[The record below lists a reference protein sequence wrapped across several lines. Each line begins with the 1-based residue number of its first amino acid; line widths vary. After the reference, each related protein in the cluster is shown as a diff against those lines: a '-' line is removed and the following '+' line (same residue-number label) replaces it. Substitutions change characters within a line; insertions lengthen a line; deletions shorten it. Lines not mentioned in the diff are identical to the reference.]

1 MAGVE
6 AKTDKC
12 PFSKMDGVDDSAEEI
27 DSLSCGSDAYM
38 LLKKI
43 NPYLARFLDRDGDT
57 LTDAEEDFDLSGGTP
72 NILTSKCVDG
82 VPDPTIKSESDPL
95 RVDTDNDGTLTD
107 NIEVKNLKT
116 NPADQDTDCDGL
128 TDLEEVGYDGD
139 FTTNKFTL
147 NVVVSDGSKK
157 DSTGK
162 KTVCWDNPSEFGDTD
177 ALNADSD
184 DDGIPDNIEINLTKT
199 NPVNIDSDNDGIN
212 DNIEDKNTNGIWPE
226 FENGK
231 LVTDLTMNG
240 IDIVADFSDTNA
252 CSSDTDGDGLTDNDP
267 KEAFPCAANP
277 EISCQPDPNAGGLD
291 SDNDGVAD
299 IFEYA
304 FGTDPSKPDTDM
316 DHVIDGKELW
326 YHLEQAAQG
335 TPIWNEKSFLPEQG
349 ESDPN
354 PCVVDETEAE
364 TYAAANVG
372 GVKVYYSTALVGDG
386 AAGTANFCGL
396 QVGKTCGAD
405 SDGDGMPDFAEYK
418 YGTNPS
424 KVDTDGDG
432 IIDGIESGWL
442 VAEAVDLENQIYR
455 LKPSSGQFEYLPG
468 SSYTNANN
476 PQTDEDGLIDGFSS
490 DQNYEDRNCNGRR
503 DVNAQNR
510 PIETDP
516 RNANS
521 DGDKWGDGE
530 EFCWNGVCNGA
541 RALSPQREGCQNI
554 GGSGGETWGM
564 TIMFAIMLV
573 STRVVTIVIR
583 RTKRSKARR

>member
-1 MAGVE
+1 
-6 AKTDKC
+6 
-12 PFSKMDGVDDSAEEI
+12 
-27 DSLSCGSDAYM
+27 
-38 LLKKI
+38 
-43 NPYLARFLDRDGDT
+43 
-57 LTDAEEDFDLSGGTP
+57 
-72 NILTSKCVDG
+72 
-82 VPDPTIKSESDPL
+82 
-95 RVDTDNDGTLTD
+95 
-107 NIEVKNLKT
+107 
-116 NPADQDTDCDGL
+116 
-128 TDLEEVGYDGD
+128 
-139 FTTNKFTL
+139 
-147 NVVVSDGSKK
+147 
-157 DSTGK
+157 
-162 KTVCWDNPSEFGDTD
+162 
-177 ALNADSD
+177 
-184 DDGIPDNIEINLTKT
+184 
-199 NPVNIDSDNDGIN
+199 
-212 DNIEDKNTNGIWPE
+212 
-226 FENGK
+226 
-231 LVTDLTMNG
+231 
-240 IDIVADFSDTNA
+240 
-252 CSSDTDGDGLTDNDP
+252 
-267 KEAFPCAANP
+267 
-277 EISCQPDPNAGGLD
+277 
-291 SDNDGVAD
+291 
-299 IFEYA
+299 
-304 FGTDPSKPDTDM
+304 
-316 DHVIDGKELW
+316 
-326 YHLEQAAQG
+326 
-335 TPIWNEKSFLPEQG
+335 
-349 ESDPN
+349 
-354 PCVVDETEAE
+354 
-364 TYAAANVG
+364 
-372 GVKVYYSTALVGDG
+372 
-386 AAGTANFCGL
+386 
-396 QVGKTCGAD
+396 
-405 SDGDGMPDFAEYK
+405 MPDFAEYK